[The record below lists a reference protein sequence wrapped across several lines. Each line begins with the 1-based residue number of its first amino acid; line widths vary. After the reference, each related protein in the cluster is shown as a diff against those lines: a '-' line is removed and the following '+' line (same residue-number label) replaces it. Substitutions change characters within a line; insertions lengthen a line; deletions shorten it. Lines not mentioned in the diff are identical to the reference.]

1 MKNVNFRLKK
11 EIFEYYRKDRN
22 DKTKSRQSI

>member
-11 EIFEYYRKDRN
+11 EIFEHYRKDRN